1 MQQLPNLTEI
11 LISTLTKLINQ
22 FVEFVPRFIFAA
34 FILLIGYA
42 VAKGLAVITSK
53 VLARVGF
60 DKIGDKLNEVSIV
73 KQLQTEIKL
82 SHIVSKVL
90 YYFIMLG
97 FITDATRTLGVG
109 AITSLVE
116 KLVNFVPQLIVAAI
130 MLQIGVLVSEA
141 IKNAVVSI
149 CNTKFKLR

>member
-1 MQQLPNLTEI
+1 MKQLPNLTEI

-60 DKIGDKLNEVSIV
+60 DKIGDKLNEVRIV

-97 FITDATRTLGVG
+97 FVTDATRTLGVG

-116 KLVNFVPQLIVAAI
+116 KLVNFVPQLRVCF
-130 MLQIGVLVSEA
+130 G
-141 IKNAVVSI
+141 N
-149 CNTKFKLR
+149 